1 VGSRVIP
8 VTCAALVASSWAVA
22 IVSYETHGGGA
33 SIVGYALYVPLA
45 VVLTALAGVLMVR
58 GRTDNTSAIAAIACS
73 LLAAA
78 VILYLALAFGLQ
90 D

>member
-1 VGSRVIP
+1 
-8 VTCAALVASSWAVA
+8 
-22 IVSYETHGGGA
+22 
-33 SIVGYALYVPLA
+33 
-45 VVLTALAGVLMVR
+45 MVR